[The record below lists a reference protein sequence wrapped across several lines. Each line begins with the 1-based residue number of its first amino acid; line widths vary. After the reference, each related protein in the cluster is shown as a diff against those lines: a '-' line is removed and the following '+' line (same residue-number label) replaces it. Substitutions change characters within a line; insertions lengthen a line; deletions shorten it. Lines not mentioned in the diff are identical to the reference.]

1 VTPPRLRAGRLLDA
15 AAIRAAAEAH
25 PRLRGFMRT
34 VAAHSEGGDVRAT
47 RLMEH
52 IITRVVDDIGDIYIP
67 PSLLRLE
74 KVEVLRNNVA
84 AILDTVLEGH
94 ELPAGTSV
102 ESLGRLFDELSTEM
116 RELSRPR
123 ERIVGDEPLDI
134 YHDAA
139 DYAETIV
146 REFEATPAAGGRHVE
161 PQAALQDAFRNLPA
175 EQQAALRRATQ
186 IDPRA
191 VWAVV
196 SSGSEAGAAGKLAT
210 LEAAL
215 AGELSPKEL
224 EDLRAG
230 LGELG
235 RARSTGLQVSAAR
248 LNEALARI
256 ADPELRGVVAAST
269 DVWIVQQ
276 VAIHNPEGL
285 ATLWRQFRAKG
296 GAATD
301 AAGFRG
307 YVRHEMVTF
316 GRAVPAEYTA
326 AFSLSSVEQFLKGPD
341 ANPRLRGT
349 DLVGVTADDWLWL
362 VDDKSQR
369 TPSVSSVS
377 ALTDN
382 LAENLGRD
390 AADFRAAIADLK
402 AKDPSFAA
410 DPKIVYA
417 IQRME
422 QAAEAIAYIERHG
435 PASTRPQRILDVLEG
450 RKIALKVT
458 SAMGEVREISKALRD
473 LGLAVEPT
481 RTPVPL
487 PPRGRR

>member
-15 AAIRAAAEAH
+15 AAIRAAAETQ

-52 IITRVVDDIGDIYIP
+52 IITRVVDDIGDIYVP

-74 KVEVLRNNVA
+74 KIEILRNNVA

-102 ESLGRLFDELSTEM
+102 ESLGRFFDELSTEM

-123 ERIVGDEPLDI
+123 EAIVGDEPLDI

-175 EQQAALRRATQ
+175 EQQAALRRATET
-186 IDPRA
+186 DPRA

-196 SSGSEAGAAGKLAT
+196 SSGSEAGGARKLAD

-215 AGELSPKEL
+215 AGRLGAKEL

-230 LGELG
+230 LAELG
-235 RARSTGLQVSAAR
+235 RARSTGLQVSAGR

-256 ADPELRGVVAAST
+256 ADPELRGAVAAST

-307 YVRHEMVTF
+307 YMRHEMVTF

-349 DLVGVTADDWLWL
+349 DLVGITADDWVWL
-362 VDDKSQR
+362 IDDKSHR
-369 TPSVSSVS
+369 SASVSSVS
-377 ALTDN
+377 ALTDH
-382 LAENLGRD
+382 LAENLRRD
-390 AADFRAAIADLK
+390 AADFRTAIADLK
-402 AKDPSFAA
+402 ARDPAFEA
-410 DPKIVYA
+410 DPRVIHA
-417 IQRME
+417 IERME
-422 QAAEAIAYIERHG
+422 DTAAEVEYIERHG
-435 PASTRPQRILDVLEG
+435 PASTRPERIDAVLQV
-450 RKIALKVT
+450 RRLALKVT
-458 SAMGEVREISKALRD
+458 SAMGEVREISEALRD

-481 RTPVPL
+481 GTPVPL
-487 PPRGRR
+487 PPRGRQ